1 VLQNS
6 KGKGSNIM
14 ATGDI
19 WIYPHSA
26 VVGTTSTTTWA
37 PELVTPFGRT
47 FSEGRIEL
55 SRKERT
61 ANARL
66 VVDIINTKRKF
77 TLSYSEIDGSDIL
90 SDDGRTLIGLNSL
103 IALYDLQV
111 VLVLVIEYGGT
122 RGTEQYDVIMNPID
136 MERLLMRSDGLW
148 TGVSIEFEEV

>member
-1 VLQNS
+1 
-6 KGKGSNIM
+6 M
-14 ATGDI
+14 AIGDI

-26 VVGTTSTTTWA
+26 IVGTTSTTTWA
-37 PELVTPFGRT
+37 PELITPFGRK

-77 TLSYSEIDGSDIL
+77 SLTYSEIDGKDL
-90 SDDGRTLIGLNSL
+90 TYGTRTIIGLNSL
-103 IALYDLQV
+103 IELYDMQT

-122 RGTEQYDVIMNPID
+122 RGTEQYDVIMNPVNF
-136 MERLLMRSDGLW
+136 ERALLRDDGLW
-148 TGVSIEFEEV
+148 TGVTIEFEEI